1 MLEIMNIV
9 MIILVSENTDNPNRI
24 EIDRNTG
31 RGLVDFRMD
40 QVMMM
45 KMKMMVLMMLIVLI
59 VKVVMIVNADS
70 FFSLFKAI

>member
-1 MLEIMNIV
+1 MLEIMNFV

-45 KMKMMVLMMLIVLI
+45 KMMMKMMLMVLI